1 MHAQIIHSF
10 TCQCKSQLTWPFSFH
25 TSWLPF
31 VRGLRLECQPHCTQP
46 QVLNLN
52 LTNLLL
58 SGELNSFFRHAQTH
72 LFHTHTHTHAAYC
85 TPPAHHSTH
94 RTQDPP
100 GAQPQEYVLL
110 AAEVGISKS
119 SKYHIQYLLAC
130 QVSGAI
136 SICLPR
142 TSKYL
147 YLLEIY
153 INAKTEV

>member
-1 MHAQIIHSF
+1 MHAASGA
-10 TCQCKSQLTWPFSFH
+10 
-25 TSWLPF
+25 
-31 VRGLRLECQPHCTQP
+31 RDAYARRARLVEVT
-46 QVLNLN
+46 
-52 LTNLLL
+52 
-58 SGELNSFFRHAQTH
+58 
-72 LFHTHTHTHAAYC
+72 
-85 TPPAHHSTH
+85 
-94 RTQDPP
+94 
-100 GAQPQEYVLL
+100 
-110 AAEVGISKS
+110 EVGISKS

>member
-1 MHAQIIHSF
+1 VFRFPINDVIVTDEGSKLM
-10 TCQCKSQLTWPFSFH
+10 L
-25 TSWLPF
+25 
-31 VRGLRLECQPHCTQP
+31 
-46 QVLNLN
+46 QV
-52 LTNLLL
+52 
-58 SGELNSFFRHAQTH
+58 S
-72 LFHTHTHTHAAYC
+72 
-85 TPPAHHSTH
+85 
-94 RTQDPP
+94 
-100 GAQPQEYVLL
+100 L
-110 AAEVGISKS
+110 APEVGISKS